1 MRFQDLQ
8 NKLRSHIRARLDRG
22 DLTGIELSQ
31 SAGFQQAH
39 LSNFLNGRR
48 GLSLETMD
56 RLLQTLDL
64 GILDLVEPREIAER
78 ATIAAGA
85 PGENV
90 VLVSSAD
97 AARLPVFPPG
107 HVRDS
112 LRFPRS
118 FLRRLRAH
126 DIANRAEWMRFVLVR
141 LEAREAAS
149 LLPRAASGI
158 ILLIDRQYNSL
169 EAYRRLRPNLY
180 VVYAHGHCSVG
191 YVSLAGD
198 QLVLRPRSRECPL
211 QMVRLERGRHYSD
224 YIVGRVC
231 HAVVEV

>member
-8 NKLRSHIRARLDRG
+8 DKLRLHIRARLDRG

-56 RLLQTLDL
+56 RLLDTLDL
-64 GILDLVEPREIAER
+64 GILDLVEPHEIAAR
-78 ATIAAGA
+78 AALAAAA

-90 VLVSSAD
+90 VLVSCAD

-118 FLRRLRAH
+118 FLRRLKAH
-126 DIANRAEWMRFVLVR
+126 DIAHRAEWMRFVLVR
-141 LEAREAAS
+141 LEAREAAA
-149 LLPRAASGI
+149 LLSRAVAGVT
-158 ILLIDRQYNSL
+158 LLIDRQYNSL
-169 EAYRRLRPNLY
+169 EPYRRLLPNMY

-191 YVSLAGD
+191 YVSVAGG

-211 QMVRLERGRHYSD
+211 EMIRLERGRHYSD